1 MRSSRVLGSAG
12 AAIVVVSMGGALALA
27 RGPAAAP
34 PVPPLDF
41 VRDVQPILA
50 ASCVRCH
57 RAAPSE
63 GGLRLDTREGM
74 LEGGDSGGAVVRG
87 DGKGSLLYERLM
99 ASDPDERMPQEAEPL
114 APAQV
119 ETLLRWIDDGAPW
132 PDGVQVMETPA
143 APSPAAAP
151 PPFALPTTA
160 ARTEGPLVSF
170 NKDVRPI
177 LADNCY
183 ACHGPDR
190 NRRQMGLRLDREE
203 VAKSPLR
210 SGEVAIVPGDP
221 ARSALIQ
228 RVTNPDE
235 QKRMPHVSSGKDRLS
250 AAQIETLRR
259 WIEQGAPWQ
268 PHWSYLR
275 PVRPVPPAVK
285 DTQWP
290 KNPVDAFVLA
300 GIEKEGLAPSPE
312 VGPRELLRRLS
323 LDLTGLPPTPEELH
337 AFLGDK
343 AAGAYERQVD
353 RLLASPHFG
362 ERMALYWL
370 DLVRYA
376 DSVGYHSDNP
386 RTVWRYRDYVVSA
399 FNRNLSFDQFTAV
412 QLAGD
417 LLPDPSMEQRIAS
430 GYNRLLQTT
439 EEGGA
444 QPKEYRAIYLADR
457 VRNTSAVWLA
467 ATVGC
472 AQCHDHKFDPFLA
485 KDFYS
490 FGAFFAD
497 VKEKPVGRREP
508 DYLPD
513 YRQRPVLEAVDAQV
527 ARLRKALEE
536 TSPEIEVAQAR
547 WEKTLAGKV
556 GHDWTVLEPVEA
568 SSANGTRVLIQGN
581 DFSLIAS
588 TASGPTPP
596 RDTYTVR
603 FKTVLQGM
611 SAFRLEAR
619 TFEELP
625 KGGPGRDSEGGFVVS
640 ELVLKDAAGR
650 TLPLRNATASTPLP
664 ASGARFSPGAAIDG
678 RTTEGGW
685 ALLAAD
691 GLDHRLVVEAAERVG
706 TGEDVRRAKRS
717 VSSAALRQV
726 DPAAE
731 RSMTGRA
738 ERSATHSEETT
749 LTLVLHQNAG
759 QGRTLGR
766 FRLAATTDAPPVLTA
781 PGPGITKEILEI
793 AAKDPAERTK
803 EQQESITSFFRRVAP
818 ELASVRTSLRAAE
831 LRKADIVKDVPQSL
845 VTTTGEGEP
854 VRILPRGNWLDE
866 SGEVVAPAVPH
877 FLPQLETGGQRAT
890 RLDLARWL
898 TSVDNPLTAR
908 VFVNRMWKLFFGQG
922 LARTLEDLGSQGEWP
937 THPELL
943 DWLAVE
949 FMESGWDVKRL
960 VRTLVTSAAYRQT
973 SWPSPELLGRDPDNR
988 LYARQA
994 RFRLDAELVRDNALA
1009 ISGLLSG
1016 KMDGPSVRPYQPRGY
1031 WAYLNFPP
1039 REWDDSTGEDQY
1051 RRGIYTWWQR
1061 TFPQP
1066 SLVAF
1071 DAPSREE
1078 CVAER
1083 TRSNVPQQALV
1094 LLNDPTYVEAAR
1106 VFAERIVREGG
1117 SRFEDRLRWAYERA
1131 IARAP
1136 RAEEARILGD
1146 LLRKH
1151 GAQYRADPRSA
1162 ALLVGAGLAPAP
1174 KDLDVVELA
1183 AWTSVARAILNLPE
1197 VITRP

>member
-1 MRSSRVLGSAG
+1 
-12 AAIVVVSMGGALALA
+12 
-27 RGPAAAP
+27 
-34 PVPPLDF
+34 
-41 VRDVQPILA
+41 
-50 ASCVRCH
+50 
-57 RAAPSE
+57 
-63 GGLRLDTREGM
+63 
-74 LEGGDSGGAVVRG
+74 VRG
-87 DGKGSLLYERLM
+87 DGKGSLLYQRLM
-99 ASDPDERMPQEAEPL
+99 ANDPEERMPQRAGPL

-119 ETLLRWIDDGAPW
+119 ATLVRWIDDGAPW
-132 PDGVQVMETPA
+132 PDGVVVRM
-143 APSPAAAP
+143 APSARTRAAASP
-151 PPFALPTTA
+151 PGAPRTA
-160 ARTEGPLVSF
+160 GARADGPLVSF
-170 NKDVRPI
+170 NRDVRPI

-190 NRRQMGLRLDREE
+190 NRRQRGLRLDREE
-203 VAKSPLR
+203 VAKAALP
-210 SGEVAIVPGDP
+210 SGRVAIVPGRAEKSELFRRITD
-221 ARSALIQ
+221 
-228 RVTNPDE
+228 PDE
-235 QKRMPHVSSGKDRLS
+235 QKRMPHVSSGKDRLG

-259 WIEQGAPWQ
+259 WIEQGAEWQ
-268 PHWSYLR
+268 PHWSYLP
-275 PVRPVPPAVK
+275 PVRPAPPAVK
-285 DTQWP
+285 RADWP
-290 KNPVDAFVLA
+290 KNPIDAFVLA
-300 GIEKEGLAPSPE
+300 GIEKEGLAPSRE
-312 VGPRELLRRLS
+312 AEPRELLRRLS
-323 LDLTGLPPTPEELH
+323 FDLSGLPPTPEEVR
-337 AFLGDK
+337 AFLADS
-343 AAGAYERQVD
+343 APGAYERQVD
-353 RLLASPHFG
+353 RLLASPRFG
-362 ERMALYWL
+362 ERMAVHWL

-386 RTVWRYRDYVVSA
+386 RTVWRYRDYVVNA
-399 FNRNLSFDQFTAV
+399 FNRNLPFDQFTAV

-467 ATVGC
+467 ASVGC
-472 AQCHDHKFDPFLA
+472 AQCHDHKFDPYLA

-513 YRQRPVLEAVDAQV
+513 ERQRPLLEAVDAEIE
-527 ARLRKALEE
+527 RLRKALEK
-536 TSPEIEVAQAR
+536 TSPEMEAAQQR
-547 WEKTLAGKV
+547 WEKTLAGKR
-556 GHDWTVLEPVEA
+556 GYDWTILEPVEA

-588 TASGPTPP
+588 TASGPKPS

-611 SAFRLEAR
+611 TAFRLEAR

-625 KGGPGRDSEGGFVVS
+625 KGGPGRDPEGGFVVS
-640 ELVLKDAAGR
+640 ELVLEDGAGR
-650 TLPLRNATASTPLP
+650 KIPLRNPTASTPLSAP
-664 ASGARFSPGAAIDG
+664 GARFSARAAIDG
-678 RTTEGGW
+678 RTSEGGW

-691 GLDHRLVVEAAERVG
+691 GLDHRLVVEATEPVG
-706 TGEDVRRAKRS
+706 TG
-717 VSSAALRQV
+717 
-726 DPAAE
+726 
-731 RSMTGRA
+731 
-738 ERSATHSEETT
+738 EETT
-749 LTLVLHQNAG
+749 LTLVLHQNG
-759 QGRTLGR
+759 GGGRTLGR
-766 FRLAATTDAPPVLTA
+766 FRLAATKDPWPVRTE
-781 PGPGITKEILEI
+781 PGPGVTKEILEI
-793 AAKDPAERTK
+793 AAKDRGARTK
-803 EQQESITSFFRRVAP
+803 EQQESLTSSFRRVAP
-818 ELASVRTSLRAAE
+818 ELASVRAGLRAAE
-831 LRKADIVKDVPQSL
+831 LRKADLVKDMPQSL
-845 VTTTGEGEP
+845 VTTTGEPEP

-866 SGEVVAPAVPH
+866 SGEVVEPAVPL
-877 FLPQLETGGQRAT
+877 FLPQIETGGLRAT

-898 TSVDNPLTAR
+898 TSADNPLTAR

-922 LARTLEDLGSQGEWP
+922 LARSLEDLGSQGEWP

-960 VRTLVTSAAYRQT
+960 VRTLVSSAAYRQT
-973 SWPSPELLGRDPDNR
+973 SRPSPELLDRDPANR

-994 RFRLDAELVRDNALA
+994 RFRLDAEMVRDNALA
-1009 ISGLLSG
+1009 VSGLLSS
-1016 KMDGPSVRPYQPRGY
+1016 KMGGPSVRPYQPRGY

-1051 RRGIYTWWQR
+1051 RRAIYTWWQR

-1083 TRSNVPQQALV
+1083 TRSNVPQQALA

-1106 VFAERIVREGG
+1106 VFAERILREGG
-1117 SRFEDRLRWAYERA
+1117 ASFEGRLRWAFERA
-1131 IARAP
+1131 LARAP
-1136 RAEEARILGD
+1136 REEEARILGD

-1162 ALLVGAGLAPAP
+1162 ARLVGAGLAPVP
-1174 KDLDVVELA
+1174 KDLDRVELA
-1183 AWTSVARAILNLPE
+1183 GWTSVARAILNLPE
-1197 VITRP
+1197 VITRS